1 MQQHPLLQTKL
12 YMPPVRPE
20 LVSRPRL
27 IERLNAGLDRKLTL
41 ISAPAG
47 FGKTTLVSE
56 WVQAM
61 SGATPPIAVAW
72 LSLDEGDDDPTRF
85 LAYLVAA
92 LRTTEANIGKGV
104 LSALQSPQPPPVEAV
119 LISLINEIAAV
130 HSRIILVLDDHHTIE
145 SSAVD
150 DALAFLLERLPPR
163 MHLVIASREDPP
175 LPLARLRARGQL
187 TEVRASDLRFTSSEA
202 AEFLNQAMGL
212 NLSAEDIAALEKRTE
227 GWIAGLQLAA
237 LSMQG
242 REDASRLIH
251 SFTGSHRYV
260 LDYLVE
266 EVLEHQSE
274 NVQTFLLRTAILDRL
289 TGPLCDT
296 VRFGETEIAG
306 RLARAA
312 TPSGDAQ
319 RAGTGETRSDR
330 GNGQAILETLER
342 ANLFI
347 VPLDE
352 ERRWYRY
359 HHLFAD
365 LLRRRL
371 CQRQPDLVPK
381 LHHRASLWYER
392 NRFVDDAVEHALRG
406 LDFERAADLIEG
418 AAEELWLRDQHGK
431 LGRWLD
437 RLPAEFLLVRPGLC
451 IFHAGYLFASGEH
464 DAAESSLQAAEQTLD
479 TRGDSA
485 MVCPRSEQERPIVS
499 DGQKL
504 LGRIAA
510 TRAFMAS
517 YRSDALGV
525 IPHARK
531 ALAHLPEKDITWRGA
546 AAVALGDAYIYEGRY
561 VEAHR
566 TYLDALEAL
575 KATGNTYLV
584 MNASMKLALNL
595 RSQGRLQQAIEV
607 CQQQLKL
614 AGEKSLLQTEMVGW
628 LLAIWGEILAELD
641 DLEGALKQASEG
653 VERAEGGSDVA
664 MLTWSYMCLTRVLFS
679 RDDLAGAEKI
689 VTETERIARES
700 IVPAWVANMMAIWR
714 ARIWLAQGKLDAT
727 LEWVQKRELHP
738 DAHLTYVGA
747 LLYIALARIL
757 VAREQY
763 DDAIGLLERL
773 LEPAETGGHVSR
785 AIEILNLQ
793 AVAFHA
799 QGDTTQAMSRLERA
813 LAIAEPGG
821 FIRTF
826 ADEGPPMARVLYEA
840 LSREIAPDYVR
851 RLLAAFPS
859 AEPEK
864 PEPTRSQVSEAEF
877 IEPLSERELEV
888 LELIAQGLTNREIG
902 TRLFL
907 SLNTV
912 KAHTRNIYGKLGVH
926 SRTQATARSQA
937 LGILPRQ

>member
-1 MQQHPLLQTKL
+1 MQQHSLLATKL
-12 YMPPVRPE
+12 YVPPTRPE
-20 LVSRPRL
+20 LVPRPRL
-27 IERLNAGLDRKLTL
+27 IERLNEGLHRKLTL

-56 WVQAM
+56 WVHKV
-61 SGATPPIAVAW
+61 GAQHAAPLQVAW
-72 LSLDEGDDDPTRF
+72 LSLDESDSEITRF
-85 LAYLVAA
+85 LAYFVTA
-92 LRTTEANIGKGV
+92 LRTVEADIGKGA
-104 LSALQSPQPPPVEAV
+104 LSAVQSPQPPPAEAV
-119 LISLINEIAAV
+119 LTSLINEIAAIPG
-130 HSRIILVLDDHHTIE
+130 SIILVLDDYHLIE
-145 SSAVD
+145 AQVVHN
-150 DALAFLLERLPPR
+150 ALAFLLEHMPPQ
-163 MHLVIASREDPP
+163 MHLVIATREDPH
-175 LPLARLRARGQL
+175 LPLARLRARSQL
-187 TEVRASDLRFTSSEA
+187 TELRATDLRFISSEA
-202 AEFLNQAMGL
+202 AEFLNRAMGL
-212 NLSAEDIAALEKRTE
+212 DLLAEDIAALETRTE

-242 REDASRLIH
+242 REDTSRLIH

-266 EVLEHQSE
+266 EVLERQPES
-274 NVQTFLLRTAILDRL
+274 VQTFLLQTAILDRL
-289 TGPLCDT
+289 TGSLCDA
-296 VRFGETEIAG
+296 VRFGSVKSPGSSVGTALTGQET
-306 RLARAA
+306 
-312 TPSGDAQ
+312 
-319 RAGTGETRSDR
+319 
-330 GNGQAILETLER
+330 LEMLER

-347 VPLDE
+347 VPLDI
-352 ERRWYRY
+352 ERHWYRY
-359 HHLFAD
+359 HHLFAE
-365 LLRRRL
+365 LLRQRL

-381 LHHRASLWYER
+381 LHYRASLWYEH
-392 NRFVDDAVEHALRG
+392 NRFVDDAIEHALRG
-406 LDFERAADLIEG
+406 LDFERAANLIEG
-418 AAEELWLRDQHGK
+418 AADELWLRDQHSK

-437 RLPAEFLLVRPGLC
+437 RLPAELLLVRPGLC

-464 DAAESSLQAAEQTLD
+464 DAAEASLQAAEQTLHS
-479 TRGDSA
+479 RGDSA
-485 MVCPRSEQERPIVS
+485 MVCPESDQERPISS

-504 LGRIAA
+504 PGRIAA

-531 ALAHLPEKDITWRGA
+531 ALAYLPEEDITWRGA

-575 KATGNTYLV
+575 EATGNTYLV

-595 RSQGRLQQAIEV
+595 RSQGRLQHAIKV
-607 CQQQLKL
+607 CRQQLKL

-628 LLAIWGEILAELD
+628 LLAIWGEILAELN
-641 DLEGALKQASEG
+641 DLEGALKQASKG
-653 VERAEGGSDVA
+653 VERTEGGSDVA

-679 RDDLAGAEKI
+679 RDDLTDAEKI
-689 VTETERIARES
+689 VTETERIARKS
-700 IVPAWVANMMAIWR
+700 IVPAWVTNMMATWR

-727 LEWVQKRELHP
+727 LEWAQKRKLHP

-747 LLYIALARIL
+747 LLHIALARIL

-763 DDAIGLLERL
+763 DAAIGLLERL

-793 AVAFHA
+793 ALAFHA
-799 QGDTTQAMSRLERA
+799 RGDPTQAMFRLERA

-851 RLLAAFPS
+851 RLLAAFSS
-859 AEPEK
+859 AEPEQAGPAK
-864 PEPTRSQVSEAEF
+864 PQASEDEL

-888 LELIAQGLTNREIG
+888 LQLIAHGLTNREIA

-926 SRTQATARSQA
+926 SRTQAIARSQA
-937 LGILPRQ
+937 LGILPQQ